1 MMSRAKTAPITP
13 PAQPGK
19 PPPPLWSCVEELV
32 LELPLVLLYGQYV
45 SMVLLYF
52 LSKIPARELLVHD
65 VGAVV
70 LAPPS
75 ELISCQL

>member
-19 PPPPLWSCVEELV
+19 PPPLWSWEELV
-32 LELPLVLLYGQYV
+32 LELPLALSYGQYV

-65 VGAVV
+65 AGTVV

-75 ELISCQL
+75 ELISRQL